1 MKIKL
6 ALLLA
11 AVGAIRLCADTA
23 PSDTAVFAQADA
35 KSAVLARL
43 KKGDEI
49 TYTGEAPPGWR
60 RVEVSGTFTGYA
72 LGKDLSKGLTV
83 RTGSN
88 LYVSPD
94 KTSEV
99 LTVIDK
105 NDKTSLVGLA
115 GAKYEFGQ
123 IQVEKKLQGFVAV
136 GATANLPGSGAGD
149 LVSSTPAPAP
159 PANPTALGHPVPIVG
174 NAGELPR
181 TFSGTLVLARRPIF
195 NPNPPYEYQL
205 TDSSGRRFAY
215 VDTRRLV
222 TTEKIDAFVGL
233 VVTLNGTIRNT
244 VDGKDLVVAAESIQ
258 HN

>member
-1 MKIKL
+1 MKVKL
-6 ALLLA
+6 VLLA
-11 AVGAIRLCADTA
+11 VALGAARLTADTA
-23 PSDTAVFAQADA
+23 ATETAVFAQADA
-35 KSAVLARL
+35 KSTVLVRL
-43 KKGDEI
+43 KQGDEI

-60 RVEVSGTFTGYA
+60 RVEVSGTFTGFA
-72 LGKDLSKGLTV
+72 LGKDLSKGLNV
-83 RTGSN
+83 RAGSN
-88 LYVSPD
+88 LYVAPD

-99 LTVIDK
+99 LTVIEK
-105 NDKTSLVGLA
+105 GDKTSLVGLA

-136 GATANLPGSGAGD
+136 GATANLPSTAAND
-149 LVSSTPAPAP
+149 LVSSVPAPAA

-181 TFSGTLVLARRPIF
+181 TFSGTLVLARRAIL

-215 VDTRRLV
+215 VDTRRLITNV
-222 TTEKIDAFVGL
+222 KLDAYLGL